1 MQTRR
6 VGTALQGGAPPPA
19 EEFPGLRLPEPDR
32 RGFWLGGGVA
42 LLVHAGLFAGLLLA
56 TWLAPPEMVE
66 EIVHEVRLLRE
77 QPAPEPAPRPEP
89 RPAPAPK
96 ALAERRTIRFAPQA
110 QAVRPQV
117 VNPTVVARAA
127 PEVEARALEMN
138 RVARVEG
145 PREIRRAPRLAP
157 SVRPVQPVAAATA
170 ERIAVGTTGGPV
182 LRGPVELDAPTA
194 PSVGPR
200 AIAVEGATVG
210 TGTAVAVP
218 GGSSVEEG
226 IVTGRDVLGA
236 PDGAPLAR
244 VDTRVGEGLLAGGG
258 AGDGTGEGSGGLA
271 CTDRPEVNQYL
282 QNVVR
287 PRILSR
293 WVASGT
299 RGQHRVLVRMS
310 IDAAGSL
317 RSVQLVESSDPRVN
331 QQALDAIRSASPFP
345 PLPERARCLA
355 RHAFLARFKLTSEG

>member
-1 MQTRR
+1 MRTRR
-6 VGTALQGGAPPPA
+6 VGASLRDGAAPPA
-19 EEFPGLRLPEPDR
+19 GDFPGLRVPEPDR
-32 RGFWLGGGVA
+32 RSFWLGGGVA
-42 LLVHAGLFAGLLLA
+42 LAIHAGLFAGLLLA
-56 TWLAPPEMVE
+56 AWLTPPEVVE
-66 EIVHEVRLLRE
+66 EIIHEVKLLRE

-96 ALAERRTIRFAPQA
+96 ALAERRTVRFAPQA

-127 PEVEARALEMN
+127 PQVEARALEMN

-145 PREIRRAPRLAP
+145 PREIRRAPVVATP
-157 SVRPVQPVAAATA
+157 VRPVRSVAAATA
-170 ERIAVGTTGGPV
+170 ERLPVGASEGPA
-182 LRGPVELDAPTA
+182 LRGPVELEAPTG

-200 AIAVEGATVG
+200 AVAVDGATVG
-210 TGTAVAVP
+210 TGTAVALP
-218 GGSSVEEG
+218 AGSSVEEG

-244 VDTRVGEGLLAGGG
+244 VDTRVGEGLRAGGG
-258 AGDGTGEGSGGLA
+258 GGDGTGEGAGGLA

-282 QNVVR
+282 QNVVK
-287 PRILSR
+287 PRILNR
-293 WVASGT
+293 WIASGT
-299 RGQHRVLVRMS
+299 RGDHRVLVRMS

-317 RSVQLVESSDPRVN
+317 RNVELVESSDPKVN
-331 QQALDAIRSASPFP
+331 RQALDAIRSASPFP

-355 RHAFLARFKLTSEG
+355 RHAFLARFKLSSDG